1 MNRDDPNNSAASST
15 PIFTVP
21 NVLCSLRLTGAPVL
35 IVLAIAGL
43 ERWFVALFLLMSL
56 TDWLDGKLAVW
67 LKQESAFGA
76 RLDSL
81 ADFTMYAGL
90 AIGTVILKPYELLAE
105 WPWLAPTL
113 LTYTGHVIAGLVKFR
128 KVPSYHTYMAKA
140 SWLLIAIGA
149 ITFLLGYSPWPLRTA
164 LAAIT
169 ITNLEAIAITR
180 VLPTLQSNIPTIFH
194 ARRHQPNQ

>member
-1 MNRDDPNNSAASST
+1 MLF
-15 PIFTVP
+15 PIGVHV
-21 NVLCSLRLTGAPVL
+21 NDEIL
-35 IVLAIAGL
+35 
-43 ERWFVALFLLMSL
+43 
-56 TDWLDGKLAVW
+56 
-67 LKQESAFGA
+67 
-76 RLDSL
+76 
-81 ADFTMYAGL
+81 
-90 AIGTVILKPYELLAE
+90 GTVILKPYELLAE

-169 ITNLEAIAITR
+169 ITNLEAIAIVCPSHLNPDFFFNFLTY
-180 VLPTLQSNIPTIFH
+180 
-194 ARRHQPNQ
+194 PNEIVIVPAPEVAGEFCEKGFITDRIRGIDGYTSPP